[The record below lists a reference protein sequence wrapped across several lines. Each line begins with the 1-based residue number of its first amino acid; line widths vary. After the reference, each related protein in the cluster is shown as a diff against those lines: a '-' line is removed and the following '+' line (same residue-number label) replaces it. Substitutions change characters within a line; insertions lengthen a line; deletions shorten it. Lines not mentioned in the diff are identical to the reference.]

1 MLGWGSPNLDCP
13 LFIWECKVPYAKTH
27 LAGNFS
33 KMASKRPRSSLKS
46 HFDSGKKSKSGTN
59 SELEEENGDGGF
71 VDGAIVRVKMRNFV

>member
-1 MLGWGSPNLDCP
+1 MAVQSPVC
-13 LFIWECKVPYAKTH
+13 IHTHTH

-46 HFDSGKKSKSGTN
+46 LFDSGKKSSSGAN
-59 SELEEENGDGGF
+59 GELDEEDGNGGF

>member
-1 MLGWGSPNLDCP
+1 MVKSIFGLSTLYMGMQSPVCLN
-13 LFIWECKVPYAKTH
+13 TH

-46 HFDSGKKSKSGTN
+46 HFDSSKKSKSGTN
-59 SELEEENGDGGF
+59 GEPDEGNGDGGF